1 MKVNWIRVTV
11 CACLSGLMAGVGMPI
26 YVGVIGFV
34 AGFLLM
40 LGIEWYLR

>member
-1 MKVNWIRVTV
+1 MKVNWVRVII
-11 CACLSGLMAGVGMPI
+11 CAFLCGLVAGIGMPK

-34 AGFLLM
+34 AGFLVM